1 MITLRLI
8 HYIHSGFTG
17 DIRTSKFELYG
28 IIPRL
33 ILRGDYN
40 AKAKLF
46 FSNIEGNGTYV
57 VILDDVKG
65 AVKFKPRVDRIEDGK
80 TYMKVSKIKVLL
92 DPKT

>member
-1 MITLRLI
+1 MSITQF
-8 HYIHSGFTG
+8 IHSGFTS

-28 IIPRL
+28 LIPRL
-33 ILRGDYN
+33 TLRGDYN

-46 FSNIEGNGTYV
+46 FSNIEGSGTYV

-80 TYMKVSKIKVLL
+80 TYMKVSKVKVLL
-92 DPKT
+92 DPKK